1 MNQNIID
8 PELLKLIQR
17 TLQAGW
23 ISVYSD
29 LDGDYKEYA
38 VPLMDDKLLIL
49 TRALVVSDATEAVYD
64 YCLTIGGQEIART
77 IISTKQKIVSGNDQV
92 MLNLFT
98 QCAQQVITQEIRALM
113 HSHRDRTYLS

>member
-8 PELLKLIQR
+8 PKLLELIR
-17 TLQAGW
+17 HTLQAGW

-29 LDGDYKEYA
+29 LDGDYKEYT
-38 VPLMDDKLLIL
+38 VPLTDDKLLIL
-49 TRALVVSDATEAVYD
+49 TRSLVVSDATEAVYD

-92 MLNLFT
+92 ILSLFT
-98 QCAQQVITQEIRALM
+98 KCAQQVIAQEIRALM
-113 HSHRDRTYLS
+113 HSHRNRTHLS

>member
-98 QCAQQVITQEIRALM
+98 QCAQQAITQEIRALM

>member
-8 PELLKLIQR
+8 PELLKLIQH

-29 LDGDYKEYA
+29 LDGDYKEYT

-64 YCLTIGGQEIART
+64 YCLTIGEQEIART